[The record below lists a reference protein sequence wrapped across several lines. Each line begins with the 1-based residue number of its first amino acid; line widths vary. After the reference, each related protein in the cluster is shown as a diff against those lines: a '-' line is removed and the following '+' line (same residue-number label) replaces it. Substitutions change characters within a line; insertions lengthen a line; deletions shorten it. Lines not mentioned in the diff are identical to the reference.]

1 MQTFNYFLFICF
13 INVCN
18 SFTLINNQIRSNFLS
33 RHCKNKLNM
42 GCDYYIDKNLCVY
55 DQNDIQISYINI
67 EHERCYYNFVSLL
80 DEDEDGY
87 ETEFSTYIENLL
99 NKEMKPIVIYGN
111 NTFNKLSSE
120 IKYKRMI
127 EEEIKLFNKSW
138 NDISKIIKTE
148 YRYERE

>member
-1 MQTFNYFLFICF
+1 
-13 INVCN
+13 
-18 SFTLINNQIRSNFLS
+18 
-33 RHCKNKLNM
+33 M